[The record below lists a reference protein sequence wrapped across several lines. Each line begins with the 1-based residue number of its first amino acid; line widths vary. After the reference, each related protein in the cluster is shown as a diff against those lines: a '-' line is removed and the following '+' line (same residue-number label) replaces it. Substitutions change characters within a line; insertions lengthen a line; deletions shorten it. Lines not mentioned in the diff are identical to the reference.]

1 MIGMIKGRFHYD
13 WKTGRMK
20 DTQSKSQAT
29 KDMRILETIIKMTE
43 NKRYFSIDYDEEY
56 YIFDS
61 TKISKEEVLEK
72 AEYSYDVFGDSLMGN
87 EVLDLLNEN
96 EQLKQQVEDLYE
108 SDKSLRKF
116 ASNMTLNY
124 TGICVPQRLFVEVI
138 TILKDIEH
146 NDLVEDLSKESIDTS
161 ANGC

>member
-1 MIGMIKGRFHYD
+1 MTKNRYKLANPNNLF
-13 WKTGRMK
+13 
-20 DTQSKSQAT
+20 
-29 KDMRILETIIKMTE
+29 KDMNIGIIKDNTYMLKLT
-43 NKRYFSIDYDEEY
+43 
-56 YIFDS
+56 
-61 TKISKEEVLEK
+61 
-72 AEYSYDVFGDSLMGN
+72 DVV
-87 EVLDLLNEN
+87 ELLNNLSNEN

-124 TGICVPQRLFVEVI
+124 TGICVPRRLFIDVI

-161 ANGC
+161 ANGG